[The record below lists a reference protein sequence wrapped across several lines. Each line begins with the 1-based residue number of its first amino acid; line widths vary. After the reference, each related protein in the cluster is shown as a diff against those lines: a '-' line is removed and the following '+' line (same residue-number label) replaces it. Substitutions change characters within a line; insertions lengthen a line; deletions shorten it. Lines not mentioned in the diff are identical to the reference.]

1 MTNRIG
7 PVDQSSIGKL
17 GNKVDDA
24 GLTRASGG
32 EKAPANTGT
41 GAAAVGGETVNLT
54 SGGQLLSRLEQ
65 SRAAAPAVDS
75 GKVAEVKAAIA
86 SGNFEIDSTAVAD
99 AMLRFERSL
108 GE

>member
-7 PVDQSSIGKL
+7 PVDQNSIGKL

-24 GLTRASGG
+24 GLSRVSGG
-32 EKAPANTGT
+32 EKGSAKAGS
-41 GAAAVGGETVNLT
+41 GSAAAGSETVNLT

-65 SRAAAPAVDS
+65 SLAAAPAVDS
-75 GKVAEVKAAIA
+75 AKVAEVKAAIA
-86 SGNFEIDSTAVAD
+86 SGNFEIDSTAIAD

>member
-24 GLTRASGG
+24 GLTRATGG
-32 EKAPANTGT
+32 EKGSAQAGSQ
-41 GAAAVGGETVNLT
+41 AAASGGETVNLT

-65 SRAAAPAVDS
+65 SLAAAPAVDS
-75 GKVAEVKAAIA
+75 AKVAEVKAAIA
-86 SGNFEIDSTAVAD
+86 SGNFEIDSSAIAD